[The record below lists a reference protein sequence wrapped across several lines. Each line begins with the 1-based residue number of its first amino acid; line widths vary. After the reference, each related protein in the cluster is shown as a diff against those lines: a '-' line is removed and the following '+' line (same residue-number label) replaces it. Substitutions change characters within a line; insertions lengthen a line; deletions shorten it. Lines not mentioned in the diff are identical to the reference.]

1 MDGNKNKRD
10 AKFVL
15 ITRKSRLAEL
25 VVRYNTVQQAR
36 FYIERLG
43 ADFGDYMQEDQDY
56 KVALASVQQQL
67 AELGRVQLVNRAYVP
82 NFIFGPEDIVV
93 VLGQDGLV
101 ANTMKYLSG
110 QPLVAVNP
118 DPLRWDGV
126 LLPFLVHDVKAV
138 VRDVLQGYR
147 SSREVTLAQA
157 TLNDGQI
164 IYAVNDLFIGR
175 RTHVSARYLLQLEG
189 RQETQSSSGVIVST
203 GLGSTGWLS
212 SVMTGA
218 SRVAEQV
225 TGQRMSWTSDQLRQS
240 ERQPVK
246 EERQTEQPIAQNRG
260 MDMNRY
266 SRWSLPELF
275 FTVREPFVSRTTGG
289 ELACGCIEQ
298 GQQLRITSQMPE
310 QGVIFSDGMEEDYL
324 EFNAGVE
331 AIIRRADKAGSLV
344 V

>member
-1 MDGNKNKRD
+1 MDGNNNKRD
-10 AKFVL
+10 SKFVL
-15 ITRKSRLAEL
+15 ITRKSRLEEL
-25 VVRYNTVQQAR
+25 VIRYNTVQQAR

-43 ADFGDYMQEDQDY
+43 ADFGDYMREDQDY
-56 KVALASVQQQL
+56 KIALASVQEQL

-82 NFIFGPEDIVV
+82 NFIFGPNDIVV

-126 LLPFLVHDVKAV
+126 LLPFLVQDVKAV
-138 VRDVLQGYR
+138 VRDVLQGHR
-147 SSREVTLAQA
+147 ASREVALAQA
-157 TLNDGQI
+157 TLNDGQM

-175 RTHVSARYLLQLEG
+175 RTHVSARYLLQLKD
-189 RQETQSSSGVIVST
+189 RQETQSSSGIIVST

-225 TGQRMSWTSDQLRQS
+225 TGQQMKWTSDQIRQS
-240 ERQPVK
+240 GQQWM
-246 EERQTEQPIAQNRG
+246 EEEQDIDQSRG
-260 MDMNRY
+260 LEMNRY
-266 SRWSLPELF
+266 SRWSLPQLY

-289 ELACGCIEQ
+289 ELACGCIGQ

-310 QGVIFSDGMEEDYL
+310 QGVIFSDGVEEDFL

-331 AIIRRADKAGSLV
+331 AMISTADKVGSLV

>member
-1 MDGNKNKRD
+1 MDGNNNTRD

-15 ITRKSRLAEL
+15 ITRKSRLEEL

-56 KVALASVQQQL
+56 KAALASVQQQL

-101 ANTMKYLSG
+101 ANTMKYLSD

-126 LLPFLVHDVKAV
+126 LLPFLVQDVKAV
-138 VRDVLQGYR
+138 VRDVLQGHR
-147 SSREVTLAQA
+147 ASREVTLAQA
-157 TLNDGQI
+157 TLNDGQM

-175 RTHVSARYLLQLEG
+175 RTHVSARYLLQLQD
-189 RQETQSSSGVIVST
+189 RQETQSSSGIIVST

-225 TGQRMSWTSDQLRQS
+225 TGQRMQWTSDQISQLGPQWL
-240 ERQPVK
+240 E
-246 EERQTEQPIAQNRG
+246 EERRIEQNSG
-260 MDMNRY
+260 MGMKRY
-266 SRWSLPELF
+266 SRWSLPELY

-310 QGVIFSDGMEEDYL
+310 QGVIFSDGVEEDYL

-331 AIIRRADKAGSLV
+331 AMISTADKVGSLV

>member
-157 TLNDGQI
+157 TLNDGQN

-225 TGQRMSWTSDQLRQS
+225 TGQRMSWNSEQLRQS
-240 ERQPVK
+240 ERQRA
-246 EERQTEQPIAQNRG
+246 EERQTEQPIEQNRG